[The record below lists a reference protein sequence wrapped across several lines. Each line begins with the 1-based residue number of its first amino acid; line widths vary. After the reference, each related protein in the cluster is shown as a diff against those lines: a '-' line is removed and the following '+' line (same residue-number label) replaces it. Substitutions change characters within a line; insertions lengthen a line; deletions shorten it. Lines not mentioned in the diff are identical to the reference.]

1 MRIHRWIAWGLLLGL
16 LFVAQVPTDAA
27 AADEAHALALN
38 APQYTQ
44 TDGKVRGGDAIADL
58 LGDPENWL
66 GGENVRPKPNGADEE
81 EPGTWTISLG
91 AIWEQLLTIFVLRIG
106 TI

>member
-1 MRIHRWIAWGLLLGL
+1 MRIHRWIAWGLVLGL
-16 LFVAQVPTDAA
+16 LLVAQVPTNAA
-27 AADEAHALALN
+27 AGEGAHALALD

-44 TDGKVRGGDAIADL
+44 TDGKVRSGETIADL

-66 GGENVRPKPNGADEE
+66 GGENVRPKPNGDDAD

-91 AIWEQLLTIFVLRIG
+91 AIWEQLLTIFILRIG